1 VLGRYISLISGMPA
15 PAVLIVRGVLAWHEN
30 EAAERLFGTE
40 GDRAGTLEAAKAVFA
55 DGEARVHPIAGR
67 AFALAPLFDGVGEIE
82 AVLLVE
88 SPLSCLPKVLN
99 AFQEPMRH
107 FSRIIHSL
115 PHPVLAARPNGTIDF
130 LSDSWYELVGEGR
143 LMGDPAASFYRA
155 VPPAERAMARA
166 RIASGAAGES
176 PFSFRVPL
184 ITRTGQRW
192 FDVTLRP
199 IVRAGVAIKW
209 VGAIADVDS
218 EVRSRR
224 SLARSQRHLRFVS
237 EAAGVFARAEGI
249 DDLAGSLA
257 RLGAAREEVWGFAVP
272 GLPAPPPG
280 CETLAPADALAIEWK
295 VRATGEVVS
304 TLADGRAVIALPVNV
319 LATPGFLFVA
329 AHASQDEL
337 SERTLETAR
346 DIAQRL
352 RPTLERRVMLE
363 REQRVSA
370 MLQRAMLPLALPA
383 VPGLRFDIAYTAA
396 SDESSVGG
404 DWYDAFEL
412 GDGRIAIVIG
422 DIAGHGLD
430 AAIVMGSIRQVM
442 RAVSLEDADPAVVL
456 ARVNRT
462 LAHEHGALAS
472 AFYGVLDLMTLEFI
486 YGNAGHPPP
495 YIVAAGAAQAL
506 PMDGI
511 LLGSQ
516 DGAPAKTQRVALPPD
531 GAIVLY
537 TDGIIERTRDITRGE
552 AALQAVLERWSAAN
566 FTSRSIDLQDELL
579 AGGPRHDDAA
589 LFIVRLDDDDE
600 ALDIA
605 LPASLRNA
613 TRMRAAFERFVRRRG
628 FSEERIFDIT
638 LGVAEAINNAA
649 EHAYGGAPGTV
660 RLSARRTDRWL
671 EATISDAGRWSEK
684 PSDPDRGR
692 GISIIQRVF
701 DDVEYAKTIDGT
713 VVSLRARL
721 PGDAQV
727 AFAANG

>member
-237 EAAGVFARAEGI
+237 EAAAVFARRSLGVRRSGASGATAGMRNPCARRCARDRMEGSR
-249 DDLAGSLA
+249 DRRGRQHA
-257 RLGAAREEVWGFAVP
+257 
-272 GLPAPPPG
+272 
-280 CETLAPADALAIEWK
+280 C
-295 VRATGEVVS
+295 
-304 TLADGRAVIALPVNV
+304 GRARRHRA
-319 LATPGFLFVA
+319 PG
-329 AHASQDEL
+329 
-337 SERTLETAR
+337 ERAR
-346 DIAQRL
+346 
-352 RPTLERRVMLE
+352 
-363 REQRVSA
+363 
-370 MLQRAMLPLALPA
+370 
-383 VPGLRFDIAYTAA
+383 
-396 SDESSVGG
+396 
-404 DWYDAFEL
+404 
-412 GDGRIAIVIG
+412 
-422 DIAGHGLD
+422 
-430 AAIVMGSIRQVM
+430 
-442 RAVSLEDADPAVVL
+442 
-456 ARVNRT
+456 
-462 LAHEHGALAS
+462 
-472 AFYGVLDLMTLEFI
+472 
-486 YGNAGHPPP
+486 NAGFP
-495 YIVAAGAAQAL
+495 
-506 PMDGI
+506 
-511 LLGSQ
+511 
-516 DGAPAKTQRVALPPD
+516 
-531 GAIVLY
+531 
-537 TDGIIERTRDITRGE
+537 
-552 AALQAVLERWSAAN
+552 
-566 FTSRSIDLQDELL
+566 
-579 AGGPRHDDAA
+579 
-589 LFIVRLDDDDE
+589 
-600 ALDIA
+600 
-605 LPASLRNA
+605 
-613 TRMRAAFERFVRRRG
+613 VRRRTR
-628 FSEERIFDIT
+628 F
-638 LGVAEAINNAA
+638 
-649 EHAYGGAPGTV
+649 
-660 RLSARRTDRWL
+660 ARRTLGTNAGDR
-671 EATISDAGRWSEK
+671 A
-684 PSDPDRGR
+684 
-692 GISIIQRVF
+692 
-701 DDVEYAKTIDGT
+701 
-713 VVSLRARL
+713 
-721 PGDAQV
+721 
-727 AFAANG
+727 